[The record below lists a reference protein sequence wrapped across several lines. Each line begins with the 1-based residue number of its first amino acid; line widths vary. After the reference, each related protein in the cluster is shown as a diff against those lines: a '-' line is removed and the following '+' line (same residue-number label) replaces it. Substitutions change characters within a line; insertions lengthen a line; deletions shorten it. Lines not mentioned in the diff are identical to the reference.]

1 MLGASSV
8 LAADCGTSKQFN
20 VDGSQRVEGIL
31 RDPADLPIPGL
42 GLELLKGNSVVQA
55 FRTDN
60 DGRFALGQLPLGRY
74 RMRVKSQPFCAPK
87 ISCQK
92 DIYSASGTLRLNE
105 KKAKPVVV
113 Y

>member
-1 MLGASSV
+1 
-8 LAADCGTSKQFN
+8 
-20 VDGSQRVEGIL
+20 
-31 RDPADLPIPGL
+31 
-42 GLELLKGNSVVQA
+42 
-55 FRTDN
+55 
-60 DGRFALGQLPLGRY
+60 
-74 RMRVKSQPFCAPK
+74 MRVKSQPFCAPK